1 MPSRVTF
8 LGASIINFNSSIGWG
23 TQSSQL
29 TVNLVEDASNGDV
42 FAPPAVGQPVYFA
55 YEGFSFGG
63 ILQSWRKRD
72 DQSSHPT
79 YEVTV
84 TDPREILDGVQLILG
99 GYTGGVSA
107 VPNLVNIYGYWEG
120 IGFGNAEVNDTG
132 IPWERITDGYV
143 NLQTVGGRISFRGYD
158 YLIDFN
164 TILTLPLSSS
174 YRVGGEY
181 VSLIEFIDDV
191 CNASGHDYYI
201 TLYYSAPF
209 HVITVHTINRNI
221 IPVFGAV
228 QAFIDATNGVTSKE
242 VGRELRNETNAK
254 FLTGGQKEEMYFG
267 SDELTYQTGGDIL
280 YKTGGAISYTA
291 QTIWPFWGVD
301 INGDAV
307 IGSGVGNNH
316 TFTINTSSLRDATI
330 GTSYSTDTREMRAA
344 LLSEDV
350 WQRFLISQDNTLGV
364 HYHKAT
370 DLGIGG
376 TFGDFDAVVAGVP
389 GGELPRKK
397 LAQFIRFLSV
407 DIDRLKIDHVKF
419 RRNNQFYEWLSNYAG
434 NYYGKQ
440 FMVRMPFISF
450 DYESDTG
457 RIVSNYEPT
466 DTGFID
472 SSLWTTAIANHIL
485 PSGLHKF
492 TDQQDKIYPYVIF
505 SDIGPSGLYDIS
517 ELSEDSYVRYDGYLF
532 VKAQV
537 DENFVFVDRSTLSD
551 PRAVIT
557 LPGRVK
563 PKNNINNSKG
573 AFLTFA
579 NALGGMN
586 PPPSSGVID
595 KLLSRAGADALF
607 IGQEGLSYIPDTAA
621 VPTRSNIDTYGP
633 WYALGADGK
642 VEYEKDDSLVPWNYG
657 GYTYMN
663 LVGQATVNTNIS
675 YEQANEG
682 GVIVVPGGPTN
693 NIGAQLIVQSGFPYI
708 TDISVS
714 CGADGVS
721 TTYSLQQWTP
731 RFGTTSK
738 QQIERMKKYS
748 INLQRIRRANRFR
761 WNGGKKIGAV
771 RDRKHEWARRHVR
784 ERSDSTSH
792 PLIMG
797 EIVPVVGTSGVGFL
811 KNSFSEVAIMPYVNA
826 GTAMG
831 YNYTRKGM
839 GSLDSLFRPFSVAS
853 GGYIDPDTSGVI
865 MPHFETPTGG
875 SPDVDDLNPFSEPHD
890 MSMFIQGSTV
900 PSGGL
905 AIGYTGVANDSEY
918 RLVGLRS
925 PLILVGWGYGT
936 DGLPVPNSGDGEF
949 VQNHRQRQ
957 DLWKA
962 GPLDARWDDERK
974 VWEAGGSLKVV
985 KLLDVL
991 HPGSETSGLLM
1002 TGLTYTTEGTQ
1013 VTLSDPLFSSF
1024 GLPGEKFATY
1034 GANGRREPAAENGL
1048 FRRCTLGSLL
1058 VAGGCVSGVVDDST
1072 TYVSVCDDILT
1083 VGQTVN
1089 GGLKGY
1095 TKYHRGDH
1103 KWYLVQV
1110 ACSGGV

>member
-23 TQSSQL
+23 TQTSQL
-29 TVNLVEDASNGDV
+29 SVNLVEDASNGDV

-120 IGFGNAEVNDTG
+120 IGFGNAEANDTG

-143 NLQTVGGRISFRGYD
+143 NLQTAGGRISFRGYD

-181 VSLIEFIDDV
+181 ISLIEFIDDV

-228 QAFIDATNGVTSKE
+228 QAFIDATDGVTSKE

-254 FLTGGQKEEMYFG
+254 FLTGGQKEDLYLQYFTLG
-267 SDELTYQTGGDIL
+267 LGDG
-280 YKTGGAISYTA
+280 YPYDND
-291 QTIWPFWGVD
+291 IWPFWGTD
-301 INGDAV
+301 INGNAI
-307 IGSGVGNNH
+307 IGSGIDGSH
-316 TFTINTSSLRDATI
+316 AFTINTSSLRNATI
-330 GTSYSTDTREMRAA
+330 GTSYFTDTREMRAA
-344 LLSEDV
+344 LLGEDV

-389 GGELPRKK
+389 GTELSRKK
-397 LAQFIRFLSV
+397 LAEFVRFLAV
-407 DIDRLKIDHVKF
+407 DIDRLRIDNPKF
-419 RRNNQFYEWLSNYAG
+419 RRNNQFYEWLSNYASS
-434 NYYGKQ
+434 YYGKQ
-440 FMVRMPFISF
+440 FMVRTPFISM
-450 DYESDTG
+450 DYESGTG
-457 RIVSNYEPT
+457 RIVSDYEPV
-466 DTGFID
+466 DTGFVD
-472 SSLWTTAIANHIL
+472 SSLWATAIASHIL

-492 TDQQDKIYPYVIF
+492 TDQQDKIYPYVRF
-505 SDIGPSGLYDIS
+505 TDTVPSGLYDVS
-517 ELSEDSYVRYDGYLF
+517 ELSEDSYVLYDGYLF

-537 DENFVFVDRSTLSD
+537 DERFIFVNKSTLSD
-551 PRAVIT
+551 PRVVVT

-563 PKNNINNSKG
+563 PKDSINNSKG
-573 AFLTFA
+573 AFLTFW
-579 NALGGMN
+579 NALKTAV
-586 PPPSSGVID
+586 PAPSD
-595 KLLSRAGADALF
+595 DDLDDLLSRAGADNFF
-607 IGQEGLSYIPDTAA
+607 IAQEGLSYRPDMAA
-621 VPTRSNIDTYGP
+621 VPTRSNIETYGP
-633 WYALGADGK
+633 WYATSADGK

-682 GVIVVPGGPTN
+682 GTIVVPGGPTN
-693 NIGAQLIVQSGFPYI
+693 NIGSQLIVQSGFPYI

-714 CGADGVS
+714 CGSDGVS

-738 QQIERMKKYS
+738 QQIERFKKHS
-748 INLQRIRRANRFR
+748 LNLQRIRRANRFKWGQNR
-761 WNGGKKIGAV
+761 KTVAPSTFDKIRNSQLSFVAE
-771 RDRKHEWARRHVR
+771 RK
-784 ERSDSTSH
+784 SSTSH

-797 EIVPVVGTSGVGFL
+797 EVVPVVGTSGVGFL
-811 KNSFSEVAIMPYVNA
+811 KNYFSEVAIMPYVNA
-826 GTAMG
+826 GTALG
-831 YNYTRKGM
+831 HNYTRKGM
-839 GSLDSLFRPFSVAS
+839 GSLDSLFRPFNVAS
-853 GGYIDPDTSGVI
+853 GGYIDPDISGVI

-890 MSMFIQGSTV
+890 MSMFIQGDTV

-1024 GLPGEKFATY
+1024 GLAGEKFAAY
-1034 GANGRREPAAENGL
+1034 SANSRYEPAAENGL
-1048 FRRCTLGSLL
+1048 FRRCTLLGLLTSKGST
-1058 VAGGCVSGVVDDST
+1058 SGILDDIANAT
-1072 TYVSVCDDILT
+1072 IWDDIL
-1083 VGQTVN
+1083 VPGQLVYA
-1089 GGLKGY
+1089 GGEGY
-1095 TKYHRGDH
+1095 AQYERGDH
-1103 KWYLVQV
+1103 KWYLTQV
-1110 ACSGGV
+1110 SCSGT